1 MVRNQLRRQ
10 QQQLLEQQAV
20 NNAVV
25 SQQLRRQGLRQAGLG
40 GVVGVVRPVGG
51 VVGGVV
57 GGDYGLGVGATAG
70 LTGLPACCL
79 RTDQTACL
87 AVSPLSSYAVG
98 STCQRWY
105 YDSLNR
111 RCREATFNTVC
122 ADGRGFSNYFKS
134 EALCY
139 AKCGAGALAR
149 EGDGLDRRDLRG
161 QRDREAAL
169 GLRRLPLERRAR
181 AARARRLLEL
191 LVPRHAGLEVVAA
204 LRGDHVLH
212 AHVEVLVDDAAV
224 DLLGHADADRALGD
238 VVDLARA
245 AVVVLE
251 GHALDLGRVA
261 LDVDVV
267 AQRVLGHVR
276 RHLDHAPLA
285 EGPREHVARAR
296 AAAER
301 VP

>member
-1 MVRNQLRRQ
+1 MHSSIIGAFLLVIVGAVHAQVIYPDQLVGLNALDRQLALQSNLVAGGGRRMVRNQLRRQ

-105 YDSLNR
+105 YDSLNG

-139 AKCGAGALAR
+139 AKCGAGALA
-149 EGDGLDRRDLRG
+149 
-161 QRDREAAL
+161 ATTY
-169 GLRRLPLERRAR
+169 
-181 AARARRLLEL
+181 
-191 LVPRHAGLEVVAA
+191 
-204 LRGDHVLH
+204 
-212 AHVEVLVDDAAV
+212 
-224 DLLGHADADRALGD
+224 
-238 VVDLARA
+238 
-245 AVVVLE
+245 
-251 GHALDLGRVA
+251 
-261 LDVDVV
+261 
-267 AQRVLGHVR
+267 
-276 RHLDHAPLA
+276 
-285 EGPREHVARAR
+285 
-296 AAAER
+296 
-301 VP
+301 